1 MSGSKQLVYIPS
13 LRKHTWLLMSK
24 RVNKVHLRE
33 YTDAGVEIIEKMHA
47 DRAEELLA
55 QPNVHVEWIDRF
67 SRVRV
72 DSIAFWMEQI
82 RFRNQELD
90 NARETKVH
98 RLQDEFK
105 RQCKPFIE
113 QQQIQELRGIFRE
126 WIRRFDV
133 INDKEQFNHWDN
145 DDASKQHRL
154 DTGIGWTSYLLE
166 NSRKGGRI
174 GWISTENQLTD
185 FSLAAMELNL
195 GISSKTNKFNPG
207 KTDYIKPDGL
217 GIRANGFMTVLE
229 IKGPKD
235 EDSLLDPMLQAVC
248 GALAVFAKRAM
259 LCRVARTA
267 GDRRPAYPNARIPK
281 TRPSLGVHV
290 LTAKHDTRG
299 RVRLEP
305 WSNNIEEA
313 CATVLDSF
321 HELEYIAYSYVVPDK
336 KNPFAE
342 LKIDNLIT

>member
-1 MSGSKQLVYIPS
+1 
-13 LRKHTWLLMSK
+13 MSK
-24 RVNKVHLRE
+24 RVNKVHIRE
-33 YTDAGVEIIEKMHA
+33 YSDSGAEIIEKMHS
-47 DRAEELLA
+47 DRAVELLA
-55 QPNVHVEWIDRF
+55 QPNAYVEWMDRF

-72 DSIAFWMEQI
+72 DSIAFWKEQI
-82 RFRNQELD
+82 RFRNQELE
-90 NARETKVH
+90 NAQEDKVR

-105 RQCKPFIE
+105 RQCKPFIKR
-113 QQQIQELRGIFRE
+113 QQIQELRGLFRE
-126 WIRRFDV
+126 WVKRFDV

-145 DDASKQHRL
+145 DDASKHNRL

-166 NSRKGGRI
+166 NSRKDGRI
-174 GWISTENQLTD
+174 GWIPTKNKLTD

-207 KTDYIKPDGL
+207 KRDYIKPDGL

-235 EDSLLDPMLQAVC
+235 EDSLLDPMLQAAC
-248 GALAVFAKRAM
+248 GALAVYSKRAM

-299 RVRLEP
+299 RTRLEP
-305 WSNNIEEA
+305 WSNDIEEA
-313 CATVLDSF
+313 CRTVLDAF
-321 HELEYIAYSYVVPDK
+321 DQLEYIAYSYVVLDK
-336 KNPFAE
+336 KNPLAT
-342 LKIDNLIT
+342 LRIDNLVT